1 MAVLVNPLTYAAGA
15 VGLVFALALGVQ
27 SFRLA
32 GSQRAEARALQAV
45 AEGQTAIER
54 LTTNNSI
61 LTANQDR
68 LQAALGEQ
76 NASVAALKA
85 ASDTATARAETALV
99 GLRGASARA
108 RMLAGQVAALK
119 PQGDAC
125 VAADSAIL
133 EGLRL

>member
-1 MAVLVNPLTYAAGA
+1 MNPLAYGIGASGA
-15 VGLVFALALGVQ
+15 VGLALALALGVQ
-27 SFRLA
+27 TYRLA

-45 AEGQTAIER
+45 AEAETRIVR
-54 LTTNNSI
+54 LTTNNST
-61 LTANQDR
+61 LTANLDR

-76 NASVAALKA
+76 SASVAAMKV

-108 RMLAGQVAALK
+108 RMLADQVAALK
-119 PQGDAC
+119 PQGDVC